1 MRSAPSI
8 PIAAPAK
15 GLPADQKQIWR
26 HHSLGMDV
34 VRIGTTDSYEVDLTL
49 HALPGENLE
58 ALLRRLDAQLREW
71 KVTPVLQLVLGSLD
85 SLKDG
90 EACLRRVFGDEAW
103 PVTWLEGAHTDG
115 GLAGT
120 QVFALSKRE
129 IQRVEMGG
137 KVHAMVFDN
146 GNARHCLLGGLGY
159 GHPSLSRPDQTQH
172 ALEELDSL
180 LRTSG
185 FDFGDIAR
193 TWFYLQDILA
203 WYNDFNQVR
212 TRFYGKHKFRVGS
225 LPASTGI
232 SAQNPWNSALSLTA
246 WAVKPLNDTATP
258 PVREVISPLQ
268 CPAACYGSSFSR
280 AVEMDIPG
288 GHRLLVSGTASIEP
302 GGKTLWTGEIQKQ
315 ISLTME
321 VVEAILQ
328 SRNMSIQDVSRASLY
343 FKRPEFRT
351 AFAEWAK
358 LHGAKNL
365 PGIPV
370 HCDICREDL
379 LFEIELDALA

>member
-1 MRSAPSI
+1 MRSAPST
-8 PIAAPAK
+8 PNAAPAK
-15 GLPADQKQIWR
+15 NVPVAQERVWR
-26 HHSLGMDV
+26 HHGLGMDV
-34 VRIGTTDSYEVDLTL
+34 ARVGTADSYEVDLTL
-49 HALPGENLE
+49 HPLPGENLE
-58 ALLRRLDAQLREW
+58 AMLRRLDALLSEW
-71 KVTPVLQLVLGSLD
+71 KVTPVLQLILGSLD

-90 EACLRRVFGDEAW
+90 EACLRRVFGDEEW
-103 PVTWLEGAHTDG
+103 PVTWLEGAHTSG

-120 QVFALSKRE
+120 QVFAVSKRE
-129 IQRVEMGG
+129 IHRIKAGGRV
-137 KVHAMVFDN
+137 KAMVFNN

-159 GHPSLSRPDQTQH
+159 GYANLSRPEQTQRT
-172 ALEELDSL
+172 LEELDSL
-180 LRTSG
+180 LKPDG
-185 FDFGDIAR
+185 FEFSDIAR
-193 TWFYLQDILA
+193 TWFYLQDILD
-203 WYNDFNQVR
+203 WYNDFNKVR
-212 TRFYGKHKFRVGS
+212 TSFYNKYEFRVGS

-232 SAQNPWNSALSLTA
+232 SAQNPWGSALSLA
-246 WAVKPLNDTATP
+246 VWAVRPLSGTTP

-280 AVEMDIPG
+280 AVEMDVPG
-288 GHRLLVSGTASIEP
+288 GRRLLVSGTASIEP

-328 SRNMSIQDVSRASLY
+328 SRNISIQDVSRASLY

-358 LHGAKNL
+358 FHGAENL

-370 HCDICREDL
+370 HCDICRDDL
-379 LFEIELDALA
+379 LFEIELDALV